1 MHKTGNGHF
10 EKHFLQKNN
19 CKKAAQVIAEQVLEF
34 EEESPMHD
42 WTSYNEFT
50 EDLLWRCKSN
60 PSDINKNP

>member
-1 MHKTGNGHF
+1 MSKMRNEHV
-10 EKHFLQKNN
+10 EKLFLQKNN
-19 CKKAAQVIAEQVLEF
+19 FKKPIQVIAEQVLEF

-50 EDLLWRCKSN
+50 EDFLWRCKSN